1 MKRINTQRDVTR
13 SQAHQLPPLQYL
25 DIAQLKPDPANPRKH
40 SERQLKALAKSI
52 KAFGFVV
59 PVAVDSANQV
69 VAGHARLAA
78 AQKLGMT
85 KVPVISLEHLS
96 PAQIKAFMI
105 ADNRLSELATWD
117 DKLLGQQLQSLTLLD
132 LDFDLEATG
141 FTIGEIDLRI
151 ESMDAST
158 LDEEADRQIYLDGPA
173 VTQPGDL
180 WILGEHRLLCGSA
193 LESASYVRVMDGKL
207 AGMIFTDPPYNVKV
221 DGHVGGLG
229 QIKHREFAMATGE
242 MSEDEFTGF
251 LASVFRHLAKHSRDG
266 SIHQVFMDWRHLQE
280 ILEAGREVYTDLL
293 NVCVWAKTQGGMGS
307 LYRSQHELV
316 LVFKHG
322 KQPHQNN
329 IQLGRFGR
337 YRSNVWQYT
346 GIQGMRSGEEGD
358 LLQMH
363 PTVKPTKLIAD
374 ALLDCSRRGDL
385 ILDPFLGSG
394 TTLLASERVG
404 RKCRG
409 IELDPLYV
417 DTAIERFQNLTGLDA
432 ILETTGQ
439 TFTERKATLNQNP
452 LLNPNQEINDVA

>member
-1 MKRINTQRDVTR
+1 MKRTKAEIKDSIMTHKHLTQVK
-13 SQAHQLPPLQYL
+13 YL
-25 DIAQLKPDPANPRKH
+25 DIAQLKPDPANPHKH
-40 SERQLKALAKSI
+40 SDRQLKALAKSI

-59 PVAVDSANQV
+59 PVAIDSTNQL
-69 VAGHARLAA
+69 VAGHARLEAA
-78 AQKLGMT
+78 KKLGMT
-85 KVPVISLEHLS
+85 EVPVISLEHLS
-96 PAQIKAFMI
+96 PDQIKAFMI

-151 ESMDAST
+151 ESMDEST
-158 LDEEADRQIYLDGPA
+158 IDEEADRQIFLEGPA
-173 VTQPGDL
+173 VTQPDDL
-180 WILGEHRLLCGSA
+180 WIMGEHRLLCGSA
-193 LESASYVRVMDGKL
+193 LEAASYSRLMEGKL
-207 AGMIFTDPPYNVKV
+207 AGMIFTDPPYNVRI

-229 QIKHREFAMATGE
+229 QIRHREFAMATGE

-251 LASVFRHLAKHSRDG
+251 LASVFNLLTRHSRDG

-280 ILEAGREVYTDLL
+280 ILSAGREVYNDLL

-316 LVFKHG
+316 MIFKHG

-337 YRSNVWQYT
+337 YRSNVWNYT

-363 PTVKPTKLIAD
+363 PTVKPVRLVAD

-394 TTLLASERVG
+394 TTLLAAERVG
-404 RKCRG
+404 RRCRG

-439 TFTERKATLNQNP
+439 TFTERKGALNQESEFNP
-452 LLNPNQEINDVA
+452 KPEINHVA